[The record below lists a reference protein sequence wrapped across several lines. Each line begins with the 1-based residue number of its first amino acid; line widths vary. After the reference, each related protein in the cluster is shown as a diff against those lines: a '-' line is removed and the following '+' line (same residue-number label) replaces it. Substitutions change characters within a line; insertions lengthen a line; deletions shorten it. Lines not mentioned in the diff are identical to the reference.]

1 MKEFLYREQL
11 EEKTTADARLAVKK
25 EVTAL
30 VQVRNVGGINRGKGG

>member
-11 EEKTTADARLAVKK
+11 EEKTTADTRLAVKK